1 MKTTGT
7 PCRKCK
13 HWGKMTWEYP
23 CNWCMSDE
31 DIALSVMNPNHPVDF
46 THYEPQEDAE

>member
-13 HWGKMTWEYP
+13 HRDKKTWEQP
-23 CNWCMSDE
+23 CCWCSDE
-31 DIALSVMNPNHPVDF
+31 DIALSVMNPKLFVDF
-46 THYEPQEDAE
+46 THYEPDEDSV